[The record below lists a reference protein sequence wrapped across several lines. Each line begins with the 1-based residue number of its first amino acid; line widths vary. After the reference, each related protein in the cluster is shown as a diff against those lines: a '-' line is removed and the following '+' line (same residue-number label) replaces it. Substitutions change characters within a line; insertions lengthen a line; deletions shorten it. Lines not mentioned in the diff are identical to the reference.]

1 MGGYIVTP
9 YEKLPSILRIMD
21 SGEPMSTTE
30 MGEMAGVTGRRMND
44 IVTPLFKGILRKE
57 VDYELKK
64 WKAKP
69 GFLSRLA
76 FTPEEIA
83 VLHAINMSKESY
95 GESLVPVVEEV
106 LEKLTTKE
114 DALQL
119 YTQNT
124 LEPAGSKQM
133 KLKFNL
139 INSALEKNR
148 VIEFM
153 YDGKRRIADPFRIFT
168 LEYYWYFA
176 AFEIDKLDE
185 NKERT
190 VTARMKT
197 YLIAKMSDLRI
208 LNFPSFH
215 HFQGMDEI
223 LDKAHNS
230 FIDWDKPPQQITLL
244 VSEKLR
250 WHIKRAKFFRNWKFV
265 GPSDDKEGYL
275 LYETYSVH
283 SEFKDVIPTILKHIP
298 DMFAINPPE
307 LIKSIKSAVNDYRKN
322 MNEIEH

>member
-1 MGGYIVTP
+1 MTP

-69 GFLSRLA
+69 DFLSRLA

-83 VLHAINMSKESY
+83 ALHAIDMSKENY
-95 GESLVPVVEEV
+95 GESLVPVVAEV

-124 LEPAGSKQM
+124 LESAGSKQM

-139 INSALEKNR
+139 INSALENKR
-148 VIEFM
+148 VVEFV

-176 AFEIDKLDE
+176 AFEIDKIDE

-197 YLIAKMSDLRI
+197 YLISKISGLR
-208 LNFPSFH
+208 LLDFPSFH

-223 LDKAHNS
+223 LDKAHNG
-230 FIDWDKPPQQITLL
+230 FIDWNRPPQKITLL

-250 WHIKRAKFFRNWKFV
+250 WHIKRAKYFRNWKFM
-265 GPSDDKEGYL
+265 GPSIDKEGYL

-283 SEFKDVIPTILKHIP
+283 SEFKDIIPTILKHVP
-298 DMFAINPPE
+298 YMYAVSPPE
-307 LIKSIKSAVNDYRKN
+307 LIKHVKSAINGYRKSI
-322 MNEIEH
+322 IEMDD